1 MMDVLQSYSRQELL
15 DLVECFA
22 KNMLALDGVWFQS
35 LEQETGMNTAMQHD
49 EKVWG
54 IFAALEGKRFKAFL
68 QLPEFPGLEGLQK
81 ALPLHFNS
89 LVNQIELRMDDKGG
103 LIFRTVNCRVQSAR
117 SRKNLPWH
125 PCRPVGLAEY
135 SSFARAIDA
144 RILCE
149 PLSCYPEVTD
159 PTCACSWR
167 FHIPETASPQ

>member
-1 MMDVLQSYSRQELL
+1 MGQNKMMDLLQSYSREELL

-35 LEQETGMNTAMQHD
+35 LEQEAGMDTAMQHD

-54 IFAALEGKRFKAFL
+54 IFAGLEGKRFKAFL
-68 QLPEFPGLEGLQK
+68 KLPEFPGLEGLQK

-135 SSFARAIDA
+135 SSFARAIDN

-167 FHIPETASPQ
+167 FYIPQ